1 MSKEQ
6 RYWLENIVESGSYVI
21 GIMTFL
27 LVLAF
32 MVTALGCE
40 DDPRI
45 EEHNKLTDRLLAIG
59 DEQVMLKRYMAYLDE
74 KEKEDSP
81 HEEIMD

>member
-6 RYWLENIVESGSYVI
+6 RYWLENILESGPYVI

-32 MVTALGCE
+32 MATALGGE

-74 KEKEDSP
+74 KEKEDAP
-81 HEEIMD
+81 NEEIMD